1 MRTGVRV
8 LALLVLGL
16 VVMELALRWALFRGP
31 RYFAPLRRA
40 ELYADSLRG
49 DLYFRLAHAWSE
61 MSPRT
66 PDRVHPELGWSQAAP
81 HPENP
86 LGLRHEPLLQAARK
100 GPKFVVFGSSVI
112 DGRPYDLRD
121 TLPNQL
127 ARSLGKT
134 VVDVSVGG
142 FSPEQVLLMMKRYRD
157 QFPQH
162 PDDHWLISIS
172 TMDLDR
178 SGTAVYGSLKPY
190 FVADQQGLKLRG
202 VPLPGEQLNVL
213 RRAPEVAGG
222 FLLAA
227 YRRRWQLGQDRPD
240 AGEVELNQALI
251 EAIVDEVQHQ
261 GRTAT
266 FVLYTTRSEIH
277 QPSWREPLI
286 ERALLRRGCRLVRM
300 RQALQSASRPL
311 RDYFADNG
319 HLNGLG
325 NQLACHHILKF
336 LHRDVPTENLSLA
349 RLTAAPQPNAE
360 VLGAW
365 GELVAAWERGWLARA
380 PGAPW
385 RLSRSDPGDGW
396 TAAGFDDR
404 SWAWGSE
411 VGKPEGTPGA
421 PGDLWLR
428 SSFDLQRE
436 APRARLWV
444 RHPATVSI
452 YLDGHRVAQLGG
464 SSGQRWRLLRY
475 KQPLSSGQHQ
485 LAVYL
490 EGSRAGEF
498 EVQLLGSRR

>member
-1 MRTGVRV
+1 MRV
-8 LALLVLGL
+8 LALLLLGL
-16 VVMELALRWALFRGP
+16 MAMELALRWALFRGP

-49 DLYFRLAHAWSE
+49 DLYFRLAHCWRE

-81 HPENP
+81 HPDNP
-86 LGLRHEPLLQAARK
+86 LGLRHQPLVQAARS
-100 GPKFVVFGSSVI
+100 GPKWVVFGSSVI
-112 DGRPYDLRD
+112 DGRPHDLRD

-127 ARSLGKT
+127 ARGLGQV

-162 PDDHWLISIS
+162 VDDHWLVSIS

-178 SGTAVYGSLKPY
+178 SGTAVYGSLKPH
-190 FVADQQGLKLRG
+190 FVAGQQGLELRG
-202 VPLPGEQLNVL
+202 VPLPAEQLDVL

-227 YRRRWQLGQDRPD
+227 YRRRWQRDHDRPD
-240 AGEVELNQALI
+240 AGEVMLNQALI
-251 EAIVDEVQHQ
+251 EGIIDEVQRQ

-277 QPSWREPLI
+277 RPSWREPLI
-286 ERALLRRGCRLVRM
+286 EQALLRRGCRLVRM
-300 RQALQSASRPL
+300 RQALQSAPRPL
-311 RDYFADNG
+311 GDYFADNG

-325 NQLACHHILKF
+325 NQLACHHVLKV
-336 LHRDVPTENLSLA
+336 LGREVRTEDLPLQ
-349 RLTAAPQPNAE
+349 RLTAPPQPNAE
-360 VLGAW
+360 ALGAW
-365 GELVAAWERGWLARA
+365 GELVAAWERGWLGRA
-380 PGAPW
+380 PGSPW
-385 RLSRSDPGDGW
+385 RLLGRDPGEGW
-396 TAAGFDDR
+396 NVAGFDDGA
-404 SWAWGSE
+404 WQWGSE
-411 VGKPEGTPGA
+411 IGKPEGVPVGPETM
-421 PGDLWLR
+421 WFR
-428 SSFDLQRE
+428 SSFRLQRE

-452 YLDGHRVAQLGG
+452 YLDGGLVAQLAG
-464 SSGQRWRLLRY
+464 SSGRRSRLLLW
-475 KQPLSSGQHQ
+475 KQPLASGLHQ
-485 LAVYL
+485 LAVRL
-490 EGSRAGEF
+490 EGSGAGEF